1 MNDNGEYQFEINDTG
16 NFIRIVPL
24 RFMHPDA
31 EMDWDRNW
39 IETHIEINASPF
51 RGKYKVSL
59 MTGDFEKFKQEL
71 KRVYNDLAGAT
82 MFDSLESDI
91 EIKIKGDGLGHFK
104 AKCTATD
111 RTTVDGS
118 ELSFV
123 LDFDQTQIPELI
135 KQLEE
140 ITTAFPIFGDIYK
153 FKKQ

>member
-1 MNDNGEYQFEINDTG
+1 MNDNGEYQFEIKGYG

-24 RFMHPDA
+24 RFMHPNA

-39 IETHIEINASPF
+39 IETHIEINALPF
-51 RGKYKVSL
+51 SGNYNVSL
-59 MTGDFEKFKQEL
+59 LTRDFEIFKQEL
-71 KRVYNDLAGAT
+71 KRIYDDLAGAA
-82 MFDSLESDI
+82 MFDSLESEI

-104 AKCTATD
+104 ANCKATD

-123 LDFDQTQIPELI
+123 IDFDQTQIPELI

-140 ITTAFPIFGDIYK
+140 ITTAFPF
-153 FKKQ
+153 FSNLNS